1 MQTSWTEW
9 RRLCPIK
16 YKRRTKVDFLNA
28 ITLTKPTGLW
38 QTVLFWFEGLV
49 NNYAVAII
57 LLTVLVRLCFV
68 PIDFMNK
75 YSSKKSARLQNAM
88 KPELDKI
95 NQKYAGQKDLLNQK
109 TMEVYKRYKFNVTGM
124 CFTMLIPMILQ
135 LVIFT
140 SIFSAL
146 GTVSKYESA
155 NQYLE
160 VREAYF
166 SVYEIDVNEELGENE
181 TLLGKL
187 EAYTATLTE
196 EQKQAKLEEANEK
209 ALDKYRETQ
218 DSFLWI
224 ENIWLPDTAW
234 TNPVISYKTFLSD
247 GNIDEELVS
256 EDEFKLVMASPNE
269 NTRNCNGFFVLVI
282 LSVVA
287 SYLSTAINGWITK
300 ARAKKKGL
308 NMNQVG
314 VGGSGKLMMWI
325 LPIIIGLI
333 ILFYNAAFAIYST
346 MGSLVLLVTNPL
358 MTVFIDMLEFE
369 AIEKEQKRTIAS
381 YSRKRK

>member
-1 MQTSWTEW
+1 M
-9 RRLCPIK
+9 
-16 YKRRTKVDFLNA
+16 DFLNA

-38 QTVLFWFEGLV
+38 QTILFWFEGLV

-57 LLTVLVRLCFV
+57 LLTVCVRLCFV

-75 YSSKKSARLQNAM
+75 YGSKKSARIQNAM

-109 TMEVYKRYKFNVTGM
+109 TMEVYKRHKFNVTGM

-146 GTVSKYESA
+146 GTVSRYESA

-166 SVYEIDVNEELGENE
+166 SVYEIDVNEELAEGE
-181 TLLGKL
+181 TLLDKL
-187 EAYTATLTE
+187 EAYKNTLSE
-196 EQKQAKLEEANEK
+196 EQKQAKLDEANEK
-209 ALDKYRETQ
+209 ALEKYRETQ

-224 ENIWLPDTAW
+224 ENIWLPDSAW

-256 EDEFKLVMASPNE
+256 EEEFKLVMTSPND
-269 NTRNCNGFFVLVI
+269 NTRNCNGFFVLVV
-282 LSVVA
+282 LSVVT

-300 ARAKKKGL
+300 SRAKKKGL
-308 NMNQVG
+308 NINQVG

-325 LPIIIGLI
+325 LPMIIGLI

-358 MTVFIDMLEFE
+358 MTMFIDMLEFE
-369 AIEKEQKRTIAS
+369 AIEKEQKRTTVS

>member
-1 MQTSWTEW
+1 M
-9 RRLCPIK
+9 
-16 YKRRTKVDFLNA
+16 DFLNA

-256 EDEFKLVMASPNE
+256 EDEFKLVMTSPNE

-314 VGGSGKLMMWI
+314 VGGSRKLMMWI

>member
-1 MQTSWTEW
+1 M
-9 RRLCPIK
+9 
-16 YKRRTKVDFLNA
+16 DFLNA
-28 ITLTKPTGLW
+28 ISLTAPTGLW
-38 QTVLFWFEGLV
+38 QSILFWLEGLV

-57 LLTVLVRLCFV
+57 LLTVGVRLCFV

-75 YSSKKSARLQNAM
+75 YSSKKSARIQNAM

-95 NQKYAGQKDLLNQK
+95 NQKYAGQKDLINQK
-109 TMEVYKRYKFNVTGM
+109 TMEVYKRHKFNVTGM

-146 GTVSKYESA
+146 GSVSRYESA
-155 NQYLE
+155 KQYLD

-166 SVYEIDVNEELGENE
+166 SVYEIETTKEVDGKEELVGSEELLNALNE
-181 TLLGKL
+181 YIDGLTDEQKAQKLAEADKKAL
-187 EAYTATLTE
+187 EAYR
-196 EQKQAKLEEANEK
+196 
-209 ALDKYRETQ
+209 DTQ

-234 TNPVISYKTFLSD
+234 TNPVVSYKTFLSD
-247 GNIDEELVS
+247 GGFEDDEIIEAEFELVMS
-256 EDEFKLVMASPNE
+256 SPND
-269 NTRNCNGFFVLVI
+269 NTRNCNGFFVLVV
-282 LSVVA
+282 LSVLA
-287 SYLSTAINGWITK
+287 SYISTAINGWITK
-300 ARAKKKGL
+300 ARAKKKGI
-308 NMNQVG
+308 NMNQVS

-325 LPIIIGLI
+325 LPVIIGII

-358 MTVFIDMLEFE
+358 MTIFIDMLEFE
-369 AIEKEQKRTIAS
+369 AIEKEEKRTMAS